1 MYRWI
6 YSNIYAR
13 NCTFWIT
20 YYEHTIPSSA
30 RKKIKVFFFV
40 LVLLVGFLQY
50 TPAHAVRSEL
60 LSICPEHVCM
70 QTATS
75 YSREHLPLG
84 ELILVAYEG
93 DGVVAAGPATTA
105 PAAATPATPVTGDEA
120 DDDLT
125 THRLP
130 LLSLVLLQLQ
140 ALDWNKANRN
150 VVTTWNEIVMFIC
163 REREYGEACTRE
175 TATEMLF
182 VFIFAVAFQI
192 YWLLH
197 VHIRPPKSG
206 TMIYILLKTRVR
218 QWICSEH

>member
-1 MYRWI
+1 MLRI
-6 YSNIYAR
+6 VLFGS
-13 NCTFWIT
+13 
-20 YYEHTIPSSA
+20 HTTSIPSLPL
-30 RKKIKVFFFV
+30 REKKSKSFFLCLGTAGGV
-40 LVLLVGFLQY
+40 STIHPSSRSLR
-50 TPAHAVRSEL
+50 AVRSEL

-150 VVTTWNEIVMFIC
+150 AVTTWNEIVMFIC
-163 REREYGEACTRE
+163 RERQYGEACTRE

-182 VFIFAVAFQI
+182 VFIFAVAFQF
-192 YWLLH
+192 Y
-197 VHIRPPKSG
+197 
-206 TMIYILLKTRVR
+206 
-218 QWICSEH
+218 